1 MTFWKQLIFLFFIF
15 EISFAQHKQLL
26 EHLFKTY
33 RKELR
38 PVRHESSGPTN
49 VTVQLYFKQIQKI
62 SESDQIL
69 TLYCWLEEYWKDE
82 YLTWDPQEFGGVKEL
97 HVPAEII
104 WRPDLLV
111 YNNANMNVK
120 ENELQTNALIN
131 FDGSVSLF
139 RAIIT
144 DISCSLSLH
153 RFPFD
158 QQVCYI
164 MLASWS
170 YSGSEILLSIAEPAA
185 SEGNAT
191 TSTASSEKNN
201 NKIKNP
207 ALRHYI
213 PNMEWKLTD
222 FKQRINTK
230 YYSCCDSPYPD
241 ISYFFAIKRNP
252 SYYLFTLIVPSAFI
266 TIVTVVGFFTPHSS
280 TGENTEKVS
289 LGVTALLSLAII
301 LMMVSDSLPA
311 TSDTVPLLGQYY
323 IGLIMIMFT
332 ATYCTT
338 WTLGVQMQGNA
349 GKAIPRRIRN
359 LILHMN
365 RDSWFISLL
374 FGRELKN
381 SQTSIK
387 MRMKKHDHLSAL
399 KKHFA
404 SEFVQIQRLFCAEV
418 PTAQNDALKPCVKHL
433 NNTNNSN
440 GSIPLI
446 DAEERPSDSGH
457 VCDSKIFDGSNK
469 VINDLLSEV
478 LTSVKAIRQDLL
490 ADEHL
495 KTIRNE
501 WQMLARMIEKILMIF
516 FTTFTVLFALF
527 MLYDNQSE
535 PIITDKIMD
544 QQTIT

>member
-1 MTFWKQLIFLFFIF
+1 
-15 EISFAQHKQLL
+15 
-26 EHLFKTY
+26 
-33 RKELR
+33 
-38 PVRHESSGPTN
+38 
-49 VTVQLYFKQIQKI
+49 
-62 SESDQIL
+62 
-69 TLYCWLEEYWKDE
+69 
-82 YLTWDPQEFGGVKEL
+82 
-97 HVPAEII
+97 
-104 WRPDLLV
+104 
-111 YNNANMNVK
+111 
-120 ENELQTNALIN
+120 
-131 FDGSVSLF
+131 
-139 RAIIT
+139 
-144 DISCSLSLH
+144 
-153 RFPFD
+153 
-158 QQVCYI
+158 

-170 YSGSEILLSIAEPAA
+170 YSGSEILLSIAEPA
-185 SEGNAT
+185 SEGNNA
-191 TSTASSEKNN
+191 TASSASSSEKN

-230 YYSCCDSPYPD
+230 
-241 ISYFFAIKRNP
+241 F
-252 SYYLFTLIVPSAFI
+252 
-266 TIVTVVGFFTPHSS
+266 VVGFFTPHSS

-387 MRMKKHDHLSAL
+387 MRMKKQDHLSAL

-418 PTAQNDALKPCVKHL
+418 PTAQNDTLKPCVKHL

-469 VINDLLSEV
+469 VINDLLC
-478 LTSVKAIRQDLL
+478 LL
-490 ADEHL
+490 L
-495 KTIRNE
+495 FP
-501 WQMLARMIEKILMIF
+501 LILF
-516 FTTFTVLFALF
+516 
-527 MLYDNQSE
+527 
-535 PIITDKIMD
+535 KH
-544 QQTIT
+544 